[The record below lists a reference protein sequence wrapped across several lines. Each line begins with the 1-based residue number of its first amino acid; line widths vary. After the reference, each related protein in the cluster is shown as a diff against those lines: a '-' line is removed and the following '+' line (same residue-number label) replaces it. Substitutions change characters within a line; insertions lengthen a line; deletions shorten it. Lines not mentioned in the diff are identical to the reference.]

1 MSYCSCVKIENNSC
15 KQINPQ
21 VVASVRKA
29 IPDGDNQYRDLARFF
44 KTFGDS
50 TRLKILIALGKSEM
64 CVCDIAAVLN
74 MQHSAISHQLALLD
88 RERLVRHRREGKV
101 VYYSL
106 NDSHVKT
113 LLRQGFDH
121 VNERR

>member
-1 MSYCSCVKIENNSC
+1 MKPKDITC
-15 KQINPQ
+15 KQIHPHVIN
-21 VVASVRKA
+21 SVRKS
-29 IPDGDNQYRDLARFF
+29 IPGGDHEFKDLARFF

-50 TRLKILIALGKSEM
+50 TRLKILMALRASEM
-64 CVCDIAAVLN
+64 CVGDIAALLG
-74 MQHSAISHQLALLD
+74 MQHSAISHQLALLN

-113 LLRQGFDH
+113 LLYQGFEH
-121 VNERR
+121 MNEPRK